1 MLPARSGFANRA
13 SLVHARRLRRPVA
26 TLAAVTSQTD
36 RPTVIERK
44 IRLDGS
50 VEEFVCEILALEAGR
65 RAVLRYVLDRD
76 WHVAGTILIPKGTST
91 ISHYW
96 TDRPY
101 NVYHWAQDTRSIAH
115 YVNIAD
121 RTEIAPGLV
130 AYRDLVVD
138 VLVRPSGAIEILD
151 EDELPTDLEPA
162 ARKSIA
168 DALEVVVTGARGLVR
183 EIERESARFR

>member
-1 MLPARSGFANRA
+1 MA
-13 SLVHARRLRRPVA
+13 
-26 TLAAVTSQTD
+26 SQTD

-44 IRLDGS
+44 TRLDGT
-50 VEEFVCEILALEAGR
+50 VEEFVCEVLLLEPGR

-76 WHVAGTILIPKGTST
+76 WHVAGTILIPRGTST
-91 ISHYW
+91 VSHYW

-101 NVYHWAQDTRSIAH
+101 NVYHWVNGGRTLAH

-121 RTEIAPGLV
+121 RTTIEPGLV

-138 VLVRPSGAIEILD
+138 VLVRPGGAIEILD

-168 DALEVVVTGARGLVR
+168 DALEVVITGARRLVAD
-183 EIERESARFR
+183 IEQESRRHL

>member
-1 MLPARSGFANRA
+1 MSCY
-13 SLVHARRLRRPVA
+13 RRVVA
-26 TLAAVTSQTD
+26 SQTG
-36 RPTVIERK
+36 RPTLIERK
-44 IRLDGS
+44 IRLDGTA
-50 VEEFVCEILALEAGR
+50 EEFVCEVLALETGR
-65 RAVLRYVLDRD
+65 HAILRYVLDRD
-76 WHVAGTILIPKGTST
+76 WDVAGTIVIPKGTAT

-96 TDRPY
+96 VDRPY
-101 NVYHWAQDTRSIAH
+101 NVYHWVNEGRTVAH

-121 RTEIAPGLV
+121 RTEIAPRLV

-168 DALEVVVTGARGLVR
+168 DALEVVITGARRLTV
-183 EIERESARFR
+183 ELEQESRRYL

>member
-1 MLPARSGFANRA
+1 MSCY
-13 SLVHARRLRRPVA
+13 RRVVA
-26 TLAAVTSQTD
+26 SQTD

-44 IRLDGS
+44 TRLDGS
-50 VEEFVCEILALEAGR
+50 VEDFACEVLLLEAGR

-76 WHVAGTILIPKGTST
+76 WSVGGTMLVPKGAET

-96 TDRPY
+96 VDRPY
-101 NVYHWAQDTRSIAH
+101 NVYHWVDGGGTLAH

-130 AYRDLVVD
+130 SYRDLVVD
-138 VLVRPSGAIEILD
+138 VLVRPGGALEILD

-168 DALEVVVTGARGLVR
+168 DALETVVTGARRLLLEVDR
-183 EIERESARFR
+183 ETGRLR